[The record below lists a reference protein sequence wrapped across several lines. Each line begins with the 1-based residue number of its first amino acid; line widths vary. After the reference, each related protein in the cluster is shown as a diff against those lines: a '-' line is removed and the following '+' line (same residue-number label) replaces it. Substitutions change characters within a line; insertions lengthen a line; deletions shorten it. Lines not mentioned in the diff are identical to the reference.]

1 MRNMLPRTIG
11 LCMALTVLA
20 GGSLA
25 GDSTMDRATLRGL
38 KAVKVV
44 VDPPPPEMERA
55 GFDRDHLRASIE
67 QKIRDAG
74 IKIDNDAIEFLGL
87 GIAMV
92 QGGRKVPL
100 SFGKTPVSLTLSL
113 GVYQVIVLSRDQT
126 IKTVAETWEQQKVIQ
141 ATAKSLDNVLPGAID
156 ELADQFV
163 KAYRSVNPQ
172 EGTAAAPGQ

>member
-1 MRNMLPRTIG
+1 MSNMLPRKIRC
-11 LCMALTVLA
+11 CMALTVLA
-20 GGSLA
+20 GCCLA
-25 GDSTMDRATLRGL
+25 GDTAMDRATLRGL

-44 VDPPPPEMERA
+44 VDPPPPEMERE

-67 QKIRDAG
+67 QKLRDAG

-87 GIAMV
+87 GISMV

-100 SFGKTPVSLTLSL
+100 SFGKAPVSLTLSL
-113 GVYQVIVLSRDQT
+113 GLYQVIVLSRDQT

-141 ATAKSLDNVLPGAID
+141 ATAKTLDKVLPGAID
-156 ELADQFV
+156 ELGDQFV

-172 EGTAAAPGQ
+172 

>member
-1 MRNMLPRTIG
+1 MSNMLPRKIRC
-11 LCMALTVLA
+11 CMALTVLA
-20 GGSLA
+20 GCCLA
-25 GDSTMDRATLRGL
+25 GDTAMDRATLRGL

-44 VDPPPPEMERA
+44 VDPPPLEMERE

-67 QKIRDAG
+67 QKLGDAG

-87 GIAMV
+87 GISMV

-100 SFGKTPVSLTLSL
+100 SFGKAPVSLTLSL
-113 GVYQVIVLSRDQT
+113 GLYQVIVLSRDQT

-141 ATAKSLDNVLPGAID
+141 ATAKTLDKVLPGAID
-156 ELADQFV
+156 ELGDQFV

-172 EGTAAAPGQ
+172 